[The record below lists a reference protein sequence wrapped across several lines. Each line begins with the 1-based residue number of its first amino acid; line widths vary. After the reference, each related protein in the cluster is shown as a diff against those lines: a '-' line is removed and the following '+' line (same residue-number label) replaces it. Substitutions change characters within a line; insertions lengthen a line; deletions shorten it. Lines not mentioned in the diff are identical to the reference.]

1 MPTLPWSTRGSLPPT
16 YACYVTASRQVARGY
31 RNLPAQLWRLRELR
45 IQLRDARGVLGFAF
59 AARLR
64 DRTFW
69 TVVAWV
75 DPDAAAL
82 FAKTHAD
89 AFGAFAPQTAAST
102 EVSWSCLAEELPVTW
117 PDAHRRIAPAAAAA
131 GHCPSGALPPR

>member
-16 YACYVTASRQVARGY
+16 YACFVTASQQVVRGTW
-31 RNLPAQLWRLRELR
+31 NLPAQLWHLRGLR
-45 IQLRDARGVLGFAF
+45 IQLRDAQGVLGFAF

-89 AFGAFAPQTAAST
+89 AFGAFAPQVAAST
-102 EVSWSCLAEELPVTW
+102 DVSWSCLAEELPVTW
-117 PDAHRRIAPAAAAA
+117 PDAHRRLATAAAAA
-131 GHCPSGALPPR
+131 GHCHSSALPAR